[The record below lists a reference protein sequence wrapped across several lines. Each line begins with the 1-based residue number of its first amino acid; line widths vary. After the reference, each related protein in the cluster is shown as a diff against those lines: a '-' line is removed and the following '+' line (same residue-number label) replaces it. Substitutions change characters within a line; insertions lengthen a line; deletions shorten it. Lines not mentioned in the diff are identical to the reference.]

1 MKTAKV
7 GDAGSRDLLVVL
19 EPGDELHPC
28 VLEAAAAEHGIE
40 GGMLSAIGAI
50 DELELGFFCLP
61 DNVYTRRVIHDELE
75 VVSLT
80 GNLALH
86 EGKPFLHAHGVFT
99 GRDFAAVGGPRLPR
113 EGLDHARV
121 HDPGDEPDDA
131 HAEPALR
138 ADEVA
143 VGPPRTLV

>member
-7 GDAGSRDLLVVL
+7 GEAGSRDLLVVL

-28 VLEAAAAEHGIE
+28 VLEAAAQHGIE
-40 GGMLSAIGAI
+40 GGLLSAIGAI

-75 VVSLT
+75 VVSLN

-86 EGKPFLHAHGVFT
+86 EGKPFLHAHGLFT
-99 GRDFAAVGGPRLPR
+99 GRDFAAVGGHVFRAKVSIVLECMILATGRMTRVPNPRF
-113 EGLDHARV
+113 GLTK
-121 HDPGDEPDDA
+121 
-131 HAEPALR
+131 L
-138 ADEVA
+138 
-143 VGPPRTLV
+143 L